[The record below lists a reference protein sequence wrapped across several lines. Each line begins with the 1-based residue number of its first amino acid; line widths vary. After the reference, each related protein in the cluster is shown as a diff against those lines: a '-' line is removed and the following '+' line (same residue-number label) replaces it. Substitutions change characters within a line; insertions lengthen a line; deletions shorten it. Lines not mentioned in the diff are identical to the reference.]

1 MSPPN
6 HNEQNNT
13 TMRAKRYIYIVIGI
27 ALCLQAC
34 RRDSHPSN
42 PDVEELAISMA
53 ASSVEST
60 TRALINSAG
69 DLQSFGVDGYKQRD
83 TSVEKI
89 FDLQKITKA
98 GAENP
103 AWTYSPTRYWDVKCT
118 YYFGAYSPI
127 DVATSNSTAGV
138 LTISAPNWQAIDG
151 TEKDIIVA
159 TSQGAATDYLNTHG
173 GTVKL
178 DFAHILAQLEV
189 KIVRSAT
196 LLNTYTLTGLSY
208 KQVPEGDG
216 NNDDNNKSDYTFNYA
231 TRSSSVM
238 NSTATGTKA
247 VYSGAVVVGPEAKAE
262 TTFKHLVVPFSTQ
275 AEGGMLVAV
284 TYKVGSGEPTTIAVK
299 TNIST
304 LEAGKRYV
312 LTLTFNSGANIIP
325 DLSVCGWAEEEVEE
339 DDKYNW

>member
-1 MSPPN
+1 
-6 HNEQNNT
+6 
-13 TMRAKRYIYIVIGI
+13 MRAKRYIYIVIGI

-60 TRALINSAG
+60 TRALINSAAE
-69 DLQSFGVDGYKQRD
+69 LQSFRVDAYKQRG

-89 FDLQKITKA
+89 FDLQEITKA

-103 AWTYSPTRYWDVKCT
+103 AWTYAPTRYWDVKCT

-127 DVATSNSTAGV
+127 DAAASNSTAGV

-151 TEKDIIVA
+151 TETDIIVA
-159 TSQGAATDYLNTHG
+159 TSQGEAADYLNDYN

-189 KIVRSAT
+189 KIVRSSMLA
-196 LLNTYTLTGLSY
+196 NTYTLTGLSY
-208 KQVPEGDG
+208 AQVPEGAG
-216 NNDDNNKSDYTFNYA
+216 TTAYTLNYTTPENSAMGIAVLGEKDVFNG
-231 TRSSSVM
+231 SVEIDPEVQD
-238 NSTATGTKA
+238 KA
-247 VYSGAVVVGPEAKAE
+247 
-262 TTFKHLVVPFSTQ
+262 TFKHLVVPFIQ
-275 AEGGMLVAV
+275 AENGLQVVVNYTVNGFAA
-284 TYKVGSGEPTTIAVK
+284 TPIAVNTGLK
-299 TNIST
+299 A

-312 LTLTFNSGANIIP
+312 LTLTFDSGADIKP
-325 DLSVCGWAEEEVEE
+325 SLDVLDWDTQEVDE

>member
-1 MSPPN
+1 
-6 HNEQNNT
+6 
-13 TMRAKRYIYIVIGI
+13 MRAKRYIYIVIGI

-60 TRALINSAG
+60 TRALINSAAH
-69 DLQSFGVDGYKQRD
+69 LQSFRVDAYKKRD

-118 YYFGAYSPI
+118 YYFGAYSPENTTI
-127 DVATSNSTAGV
+127 STETKGV

-159 TSQGAATDYLNTHG
+159 TSQGAATDYLNNYN

-178 DFAHILAQLEV
+178 DFEHILAQLEV
-189 KIVRSAT
+189 KIVRSSMLT
-196 LLNTYTLTGLSY
+196 KTYELTGLSY
-208 KQVPEGDG
+208 AQVPEGAG
-216 NNDDNNKSDYTFNYA
+216 TTAYTLNYTTPENSAMGIAVLGEKDVFNGSEEIY
-231 TRSSSVM
+231 
-238 NSTATGTKA
+238 
-247 VYSGAVVVGPEAKAE
+247 PEAKTE
-262 TTFKHLVVPFSTQ
+262 TTFKHLIVPFGIQTEKELQVVVEYTVSDVSAT
-275 AEGGMLVAV
+275 
-284 TYKVGSGEPTTIAVK
+284 PIAVNTGLK
-299 TNIST
+299 A

-312 LTLTFNSGANIIP
+312 LTLTFDSGADIKPSLDVLNW
-325 DLSVCGWAEEEVEE
+325 DTLEVDE

>member
-1 MSPPN
+1 M
-6 HNEQNNT
+6 
-13 TMRAKRYIYIVIGI
+13 

-60 TRALINSAG
+60 TRALINSAAK
-69 DLQSFGVDGYKQRD
+69 LQSFGVDGYKQRD

-89 FDLQKITKA
+89 FDLKEITKA

-118 YYFGAYSPI
+118 YYFGAYSPENA
-127 DVATSNSTAGV
+127 VVNSTETKGV

-151 TEKDIIVA
+151 NETDIVVA
-159 TSQGAATDYLNTHG
+159 TSQGAATGYIGMDA
-173 GTVKL
+173 GTVKF
-178 DFAHILAQLEV
+178 DFKHILAQLEV
-189 KIVRSAT
+189 QIVRNAT
-196 LLNTYTLTGLSY
+196 LANKYTLTGLNY
-208 KQVPEGDG
+208 AQVPAGDG
-216 NNDDNNKSDYTFNYA
+216 NSDYTFNY
-231 TRSSSVM
+231 TTPSSSVM
-238 NSTATGTKA
+238 NATATGNKA
-247 VYSGAVVVGPEAKAE
+247 VYSGAVEVDPEAKPG

-275 AEGGMLVAV
+275 AEGGIQVAV
-284 TYKVGSGEPTTIAVK
+284 TYTVNTGAANTITVN
-299 TNIST
+299 TGINT

-312 LTLTFNSGANIIP
+312 LTLIFNSGTNIIP
-325 DLSVCGWAEEEVEE
+325 KLDICAWQTEEVDE

>member
-1 MSPPN
+1 
-6 HNEQNNT
+6 
-13 TMRAKRYIYIVIGI
+13 MRAKRYIYIVIGI

-34 RRDSHPSN
+34 HSN
-42 PDVEELAISMA
+42 LETEEMAIGMA
-53 ASSVEST
+53 ATSVEST
-60 TRALINSAG
+60 TRALINSAA
-69 DLQSFGVDGYKQRD
+69 DLNSFRVDAYKEG
-83 TSVEKI
+83 TSNEQVFSKHLVER
-89 FDLQKITKA
+89 
-98 GAENP
+98 GGEV
-103 AWTYSPTRYWDVKCT
+103 WTYSPVRYWDRKAT
-118 YYFGAYSPI
+118 YYFGAYSPENA
-127 DVATSNSTAGV
+127 VVNSTETKGV

-151 TEKDIIVA
+151 NETDIVVA
-159 TSQGAATDYLNTHG
+159 TSQGAATGYIGVDA
-173 GTVKL
+173 GTVKF
-178 DFAHILAQLEV
+178 DFKHILAQLEV
-189 KIVRSAT
+189 QIVRNAT
-196 LLNTYTLTGLSY
+196 LVNTYTLTGLSY
-208 KQVPEGDG
+208 KQVPVGDG
-216 NNDDNNKSDYTFNYA
+216 KSDYTFNYA
-231 TRSSSVM
+231 TTPSSSVM

-247 VYSGAVVVGPEAKAE
+247 VYSGAVVVDPKAKAE